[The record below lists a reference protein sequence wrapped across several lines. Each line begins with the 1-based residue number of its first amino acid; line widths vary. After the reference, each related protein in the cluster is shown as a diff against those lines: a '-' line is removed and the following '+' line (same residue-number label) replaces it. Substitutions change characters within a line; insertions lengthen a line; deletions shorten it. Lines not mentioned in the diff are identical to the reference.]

1 MRRYLVIFGLFL
13 LFLAPASFVTAKPPK
28 IIDTQESQVGEIV
41 FFKLPGDPKAGY
53 KWRFNKEF
61 STGSNLV
68 DVNQLGWLMAE
79 KGKSMFFQQQSK
91 MNVAVRTK
99 AAGQADLAFDY
110 SRKLGGRTYTKTVIV
125 RILIKPQLAAQ

>member
-13 LFLAPASFVTAKPPK
+13 LFLAPASFVSAKPPK

-41 FFKLPGDPKAGY
+41 FFKLPGDPGKGY
-53 KWRFNKEF
+53 KWQFNKDL
-61 STGSNLV
+61 STGTNLV
-68 DVNQLGWLMAE
+68 DVTQLGWLMAD
-79 KGKSMFFQQQSK
+79 KVKSMFFQQQSK

-125 RILIKPQLAAQ
+125 RIIIKPQLAAQ